1 MAILIHSDTRV
12 MVQGITGH
20 QGQFHA
26 RAMAASGT
34 KVVAGVTPG
43 KGGQFVD
50 TIPVFDT
57 VAEAVEST
65 GADAWVS
72 FVPAAM
78 AKDAAYEAIDHQLN
92 PMVLITEHIPI
103 HDTVKIIS
111 LAANR
116 RIRVIGPNTAG
127 LFAPGHC
134 KMGIMPAHI
143 FRPGPI
149 GIVSRSGT
157 LTYEIVSQLSQQGF
171 GQSTAV
177 GLGGD
182 PVVGLSFIA
191 VLELFEQ
198 DPETKAVVLIGE
210 IGGSAEEE
218 AARFIPGHITKPVF
232 AYIAGR
238 TAPAGKRMGHAG
250 AVISGTSGSA
260 ETKTKALAEAG
271 VQVAWLPGDIPRLVE
286 QTLRRSE
293 FR

>member
-12 MVQGITGH
+12 IVQGITGH

-26 RAMAASGT
+26 RAMAANGT
-34 KVVAGVTPG
+34 KIVAGVTPG

-50 TIPVFDT
+50 SIPVFDT
-57 VAEAVEST
+57 VREAVEAT
-65 GADAWVS
+65 GADAWVC

-78 AKDAAYEAIDHQLN
+78 AKDAAYEAIDRRLN
-92 PMVLITEHIPI
+92 PMVVITEHIPI
-103 HDTVKIIS
+103 HDTIKIVS
-111 LAANR
+111 LAASKG
-116 RIRVIGPNTAG
+116 IRVVGPNTAG
-127 LFAPGHC
+127 LFSPGQC
-134 KMGIMPAHI
+134 KMGIMPAPI

-157 LTYEIVSQLSQQGF
+157 LTYEIVSQLSRQGF

-182 PVVGLSFIA
+182 PVVGLSFVE

-198 DPETKAVVLIGE
+198 DSATKAVVLIGE

-218 AARFIPGHITKPVF
+218 AAYFIPGNITKPVF

-238 TAPAGKRMGHAG
+238 TAPVGKRMGHAG
-250 AVISGTSGSA
+250 ALISGTSGSA

-271 VQVAWLPGDIPRLVE
+271 VHVAWLPGDIPRLVE
-286 QTLRRSE
+286 QRLGRGE

>member
-1 MAILIHSDTRV
+1 MAILIRSDTRV
-12 MVQGITGH
+12 IVQGITGH

-26 RAMAASGT
+26 RAMAASDT

-43 KGGQFVD
+43 KGGQLVD
-50 TIPVFDT
+50 MIPVFDT
-57 VAEAVEST
+57 VREAVEST
-65 GADAWVS
+65 GANAWVC

-78 AKDAAYEAIDHQLN
+78 AKDAAYEAIDHELN
-92 PMVLITEHIPI
+92 PIVIITEHIPI
-103 HDTVKIIS
+103 HDTVKIVS
-111 LAANR
+111 LAASR
-116 RIRVIGPNTAG
+116 KIRVVGPNTAG
-127 LFAPGHC
+127 LFAPGLC

-149 GIVSRSGT
+149 GLVSRSGT
-157 LTYEIVSQLSQQGF
+157 LTYEIVSQLSRHGF

-182 PVVGLSFIA
+182 PVVGLSFIE
-191 VLELFEQ
+191 VLGLFEQ

-218 AARFIPGHITKPVF
+218 AARFIPGNITKPVF

-250 AVISGTSGSA
+250 ALISGTSGSA
-260 ETKTKALAEAG
+260 EAKIKALAEAG
-271 VQVAWLPGDIPRLVE
+271 VFVAQLPGDLPRLVE
-286 QTLRRSE
+286 QTLRGSE
-293 FR
+293 VR

>member
-1 MAILIHSDTRV
+1 
-12 MVQGITGH
+12 
-20 QGQFHA
+20 
-26 RAMAASGT
+26 
-34 KVVAGVTPG
+34 
-43 KGGQFVD
+43 
-50 TIPVFDT
+50 
-57 VAEAVEST
+57 
-65 GADAWVS
+65 
-72 FVPAAM
+72 
-78 AKDAAYEAIDHQLN
+78 
-92 PMVLITEHIPI
+92 I

-116 RIRVIGPNTAG
+116 RIRVVGPNTAG

-182 PVVGLSFIA
+182 PVVGLSFIE

-286 QTLRRSE
+286 QTLGRSE

>member
-57 VAEAVEST
+57 VAEAVKST
-65 GADAWVS
+65 GSDAWVS

-92 PMVLITEHIPI
+92 PMILITEHIPI

-116 RIRVIGPNTAG
+116 RIRVVGPNTAG

-134 KMGIMPAHI
+134 KMGIMPANI
-143 FRPGPI
+143 FRPGPR
-149 GIVSRSGT
+149 GLVARSGT
-157 LTYEIVSQLSQQGF
+157 LTDEIVSQLSPHGF
-171 GQSTAV
+171 AQSTAV

-182 PVVGLSFIA
+182 PVVGLSFLE

-198 DPETKAVVLIGE
+198 DPETKAVVLIDE
-210 IGGSAEEE
+210 IGGSA
-218 AARFIPGHITKPVF
+218 
-232 AYIAGR
+232 
-238 TAPAGKRMGHAG
+238 
-250 AVISGTSGSA
+250 
-260 ETKTKALAEAG
+260 
-271 VQVAWLPGDIPRLVE
+271 
-286 QTLRRSE
+286 
-293 FR
+293 